1 MWSHVGD
8 IVDQDTPD
16 QYPSDDGQILEE
28 CVARFASRLEQKY
41 NFSADEPVPDSI
53 AQLIL
58 RLEQVKDDHGAP
70 IPRILRRLN
79 RE

>member
-1 MWSHVGD
+1 M
-8 IVDQDTPD
+8 DQDTPD